1 LSAPPIS
8 LAEALRTAYGLL
20 PPRSRRI
27 ASLLVVLMFVNGLV
41 EVSGVAGIL
50 PLMSLASDPTVLER
64 SPWLRW
70 VYVEM
75 GWTTP
80 QNFLL
85 FLGCAFMGLYL
96 LVNVSRATTA
106 WLNFRF
112 TYDVSHQLANRLLR
126 SYLSRSY
133 LWLRQ
138 RNSAELSKDVLT
150 EMQALAENVY
160 LPMNEICTDGLAALM
175 IGTGLLVLEPGLA
188 IGTGLSL
195 GLMFGLV
202 YQVNRRQLQRNG
214 ELRDRI
220 NSHRFRAVHEGLY
233 ALREARLLGRR
244 DAFLQ
249 RYFHLSRRYNNAT
262 VTGELI
268 YELPKYLTELLAL
281 SALITALLYFSF
293 NGKAAAVAWLGLYV
307 MAIWR
312 MVPALQALYRN
323 LARIRFYAPILQR
336 IAHELSAPLEIGD
349 PVKQPLPL
357 GSGVALRDVTFSYNA
372 EQGPV
377 LCGINLEIRR
387 GQRVALVG
395 ETGSGKTTVADIV
408 AGLVTPTGG
417 RLEVDGRPVE
427 SQQCAAWQANIG
439 YVPQEIYLSD
449 DSVAANVAL
458 GISGDQLDRAALERA
473 SRIASID
480 EFVHELPDGFHTK
493 LGERG
498 AALSGGQRQ
507 RIGIARAL
515 YHGPELL
522 ILDEATSALDEV
534 TQRRVLEG
542 LDAGGADLT
551 VLVIAHR
558 LEVVRSCDRI
568 YLLAGGKV
576 AASGT
581 YEELLG
587 SSPEFQEL
595 AGRGRTHGQ

>member
-1 LSAPPIS
+1 MSPAPLS
-8 LAEALRTAYGLL
+8 LAEAIRTAYALL
-20 PPRSRRI
+20 SVRSRRV
-27 ASLLVVLMFVNGLV
+27 ASLLVVMMFFNGFV

-64 SPWLRW
+64 SPWLHRI
-70 VYVEM
+70 YSEM
-75 GWTTP
+75 GFTSP
-80 QNFLL
+80 QRFLL
-85 FLGCAFMGLYL
+85 FLGCAFMGLYV

-112 TYDVSHQLANRLLR
+112 TFDVSHQLANRLLR

-160 LPMNEICTDGLAALM
+160 LPINEVFTDGLAALM

-195 GLMFGLV
+195 GLLFGMV

-233 ALREARLLGRR
+233 ALREARLLSRR
-244 DAFLQ
+244 EAFLQ
-249 RYFHLSRRYNNAT
+249 RYFHLSRRYNNAS

-281 SALITALLYFSF
+281 SALITALLYFSL

-323 LARIRFYAPILQR
+323 LARIRFYSPILQR
-336 IAHELSAPLEIGD
+336 LAAELNAPLEVGG
-349 PVKQPLPL
+349 PFERPLPL
-357 GSGVALRDVTFSYNA
+357 GSGVALRDVSFAYNG

-377 LCGINLEIRR
+377 LRNISLQIAR

-395 ETGSGKTTVADIV
+395 ETGSGKTTVADII
-408 AGLVTPTGG
+408 AGLVPPTAGA
-417 RLEVDGRPVE
+417 LEVDGRALD
-427 SQQCAAWQANIG
+427 SQQLAAWQANVG
-439 YVPQEIYLSD
+439 YVPQEIYISD

-458 GISGDQLDRAALERA
+458 GIAGEALDQQALERA
-473 SRIASID
+473 SRVARID
-480 EFVHELPDGFHTK
+480 EFVQELPNGYHSK

-542 LDAGGADLT
+542 LDAGSADLT

-558 LEVVRSCDRI
+558 LEVVRSCDCI
-568 YLLAGGKV
+568 YLLSGGQV

-581 YEELLG
+581 YDELLA
-587 SSPEFQEL
+587 SSAEFKAM
-595 AGRGRTHGQ
+595 AGPAAHG